1 MARLSRRQPL
11 DTTELADRQ
20 RPRDDLVAEACEVP
34 PPAASGTAGVVPDPW
49 CGEARFVATGGA
61 FRTYE
66 RVLRWRPLA
75 EDAAPATSGVD
86 GHGAP
91 VERWLV
97 EERITFRLATPLW
110 SWLFS
115 PLTKRALRRPRPA
128 GWQPWWAPPER
139 LDPRQSTVLALLAT
153 LTLVSSYLG
162 TLLSQT
168 LTFAAADFGASKSAQ
183 GVLLAAA
190 RLGIIA
196 TLVATTAA
204 DRVGRSRLLRST
216 MLVACVAMGA
226 VTVAPALL
234 WFGVGQ
240 TVGRGLTTAADVI
253 IIILAAEE
261 MPTRCRAWATAVLAL
276 IGGLGSGMVVW
287 LLPLADLGSAAW
299 RVIYVPP
306 LLFLPL
312 VWWAGRQLP
321 ESRRFLLAAGEGRQ
335 SGADGPTSGHRPVE
349 RPRFDAED
357 RRRLALLA
365 VAAFLVLVFAAPASQ
380 FQNEFLRDERGF
392 SAARITVFTLLSG
405 TPAGLGVW
413 FGGRLAE
420 GVGRRRVGAVGL
432 AGGAILVGFSFLSH
446 GALLWGLS
454 IVGTMLA
461 GLTVPAM
468 RVYGPELFPTR
479 LRAKANGITT
489 LLGVSGSVV
498 GVLVAGAFGDRYGL
512 GPPIALLMLAP
523 ITVAVLVIT
532 VYPETANR
540 TLEELNPRDAPLPPE
555 PPEPVPPP
563 GAGDGPDAADPD
575 SNDPGANDPGAND
588 PGAPAVP
595 AAGGIDQEQSS
606 P

>member
-1 MARLSRRQPL
+1 MARLSHRQPL
-11 DTTELADRQ
+11 DQADLAALQ
-20 RPRDDLVAEACEVP
+20 RPRDDLVAEARDDLVAEARDDLV
-34 PPAASGTAGVVPDPW
+34 ADDTDEVVPEDPDGGDW
-49 CGEARFVATGGA
+49 TGEARFVAVAGA
-61 FRTYE
+61 FRDYE
-66 RVLRWRPLA
+66 RLLRWRPLPEEA
-75 EDAAPATSGVD
+75 ADDAP
-86 GHGAP
+86 P
-91 VERWLV
+91 RRWLV
-97 EERITFRLATPLW
+97 EERISFHLATPLW
-110 SWLFS
+110 GWLFS
-115 PLTKRALRRPRPA
+115 PLTKRALRHPRPA
-128 GWQPWWAPPER
+128 GWQPWWAPPAR
-139 LDPRQSTVLALLAT
+139 LDPRQATVLSLLAT

-190 RLGIIA
+190 RLGIVA

-216 MLVACVAMGA
+216 MLLACVAMGA
-226 VTVAPALL
+226 VTFAPALL

-253 IIILAAEE
+253 IIILAVEE

-299 RVIYVPP
+299 RAIYVPP

-321 ESRRFLLAAGEGRQ
+321 ESRRFLFA
-335 SGADGPTSGHRPVE
+335 SGAALSAEPGPTGGEPARTPART
-349 RPRFDAED
+349 RPRFDAAD
-357 RRRLALLA
+357 RRRLGLLA

-446 GALLWGLS
+446 GALLWALS

-461 GLTVPAM
+461 GSPCPPCGSTGRSCSPPACAP
-468 RVYGPELFPTR
+468 GPT
-479 LRAKANGITT
+479 
-489 LLGVSGSVV
+489 GS
-498 GVLVAGAFGDRYGL
+498 
-512 GPPIALLMLAP
+512 
-523 ITVAVLVIT
+523 
-532 VYPETANR
+532 
-540 TLEELNPRDAPLPPE
+540 PR
-555 PPEPVPPP
+555 
-563 GAGDGPDAADPD
+563 
-575 SNDPGANDPGAND
+575 
-588 PGAPAVP
+588 
-595 AAGGIDQEQSS
+595 
-606 P
+606 